1 MKTCEVLD
9 SAAIELYFYDELDS
23 GERISV
29 EQHLRTCSDC
39 RGALD
44 ELRLIRTVLASRP
57 DVDAPPEGNWGPF
70 MARLEAAVEREP
82 KLSAVVVPF
91 AEKPASKAARST
103 SSNTFAA
110 YAAIAATLMLVTSG
124 SVYLSRVR
132 HAAPPAVTTAANPIQ
147 PAVESPAEPAI
158 DSSRGAA
165 APAARTDAAFAS
177 VSEQHFERS
186 KLVVL
191 GLATKDPREVS
202 EQDWA
207 YERQLASSLLD
218 DTRLY
223 RITAQERGMK
233 TLADVMSDLELVLLQ
248 ASLADEHDSATLERI
263 QRLIRKRDLMTKINA
278 ATAAGI

>member
-9 SAAIELYFYDELDS
+9 SAAVELYFYDELDPT
-23 GERISV
+23 ERRSV
-29 EQHLRTCSDC
+29 EQHLRTCADC

-57 DVDAPPEGNWGPF
+57 DVDAPPDGNWGPF
-70 MARLEAAVEREP
+70 MARLDAAVEREANP
-82 KLSAVVVPF
+82 QAVVVPI
-91 AEKPASKAARST
+91 APRSASKAARST
-103 SSNTFAA
+103 EPNRLAA
-110 YAAIAATLMLVTSG
+110 YLAIAATLTLVTSG
-124 SVYLSRVR
+124 SLYLARAR
-132 HAAPPAVTTAANPIQ
+132 QAAPPAATTVSNPVDP
-147 PAVESPAEPAI
+147 PAESPSPQVARARA
-158 DSSRGAA
+158 SA
-165 APAARTDAAFAS
+165 APASGTDAAFAS

-202 EQDWA
+202 EEDWA
-207 YERQLASSLLD
+207 YERQLASALLD

-223 RITAQERGMK
+223 RLTAQERGLK
-233 TLADVMSDLELVLLQ
+233 TLAGVMSDLELVLLQ
-248 ASLADEHDSATLERI
+248 ASLAEERDSATLERI

>member
-1 MKTCEVLD
+1 MKKMCEVLD
-9 SAAIELYFYDELDS
+9 SAAIELYFYDELDQ

-29 EQHLRTCSDC
+29 EQHLRTCVDC

-44 ELRLIRTVLASRP
+44 ELRLIRTVLASRR
-57 DVDAPPEGNWGPF
+57 DVNAPPDGNWAPF

-82 KLSAVVVPF
+82 KPSVVVVPF
-91 AEKPASKAARST
+91 EGKSVSKAVRST
-103 SSNTFAA
+103 HSNRLAA
-110 YAAIAATLMLVTSG
+110 YVAIAAALTLVTSS
-124 SVYLSRVR
+124 SVYFARVR
-132 HAAPPAVTTAANPIQ
+132 QSLPPAATAAANPVQ
-147 PAVESPAEPAI
+147 PQVESPAAPAP
-158 DSSRGAA
+158 DSARAAA
-165 APAARTDAAFAS
+165 APTDGAFAS

-191 GLATKDPREVS
+191 GLASKDPREVS

-207 YERQLASSLLD
+207 YERQLASTLLD

-223 RITAQERGMK
+223 RLTAQERGMK
-233 TLADVMSDLELVLLQ
+233 TLAGVMSDLELVLLQ
-248 ASLADEHDSATLERI
+248 ASLADERDAATLERI